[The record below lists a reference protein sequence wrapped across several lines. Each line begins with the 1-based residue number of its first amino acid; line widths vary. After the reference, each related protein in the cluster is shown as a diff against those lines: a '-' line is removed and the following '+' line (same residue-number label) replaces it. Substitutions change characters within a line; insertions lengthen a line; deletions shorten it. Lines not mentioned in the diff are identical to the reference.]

1 MGENKSFVRVE
12 QASTTLELRDM
23 SQWSLAKVWVDRQG
37 TEEMGR
43 LGMDLKLDAKGELN
57 GKVTNDTIN
66 DLTEVVL
73 VVGAKPTSWEISR
86 RGSAP
91 FLRTRNKSSSLRAVT
106 CPGCCTLIRR
116 MIRNSVSA
124 ILCPNTDIPTEW
136 STGML
141 TFWDG
146 ARTI

>member
-86 RGSAP
+86 RGCCS
-91 FLRTRNKSSSLRAVT
+91 RSSGPETNHQVYGR
-106 CPGCCTLIRR
+106 
-116 MIRNSVSA
+116 
-124 ILCPNTDIPTEW
+124 
-136 STGML
+136 
-141 TFWDG
+141 
-146 ARTI
+146 